1 MITYI
6 IVLFVWFLIAMFFL
20 RRRHQLRE
28 KLGPF
33 FYVLVMIVVGGI
45 PLDFFFQW
53 CPILGAPMIFREFT
67 PDWMFSGRMSR
78 YRDNPKY
85 KGTWKMRWAD
95 WICEHL
101 LNPYDPSGHHC

>member
-28 KLGPF
+28 KISFGYWIIVGIVLGG
-33 FYVLVMIVVGGI
+33 L
-45 PLDFFFQW
+45 PLDILFQW
-53 CPILGAPMIFREFT
+53 TIAPLIFMEFT
-67 PDWMFSGRMSR
+67 KDLFFTNRLNR
-78 YRDNPKY
+78 YREDVKY

-101 LNPYDPSGHHC
+101 LNPYDPTGRHC